1 MDELRKVFGQIT
13 MNDLDKSDFDRGV
26 LYGQERVI
34 KKILSWK
41 EVSNGRQGQQWTVST
56 ADDGDAKNPSA

>member
-41 EVSNGRQGQQWTVST
+41 EVSNNG
-56 ADDGDAKNPSA
+56 

>member
-1 MDELRKVFGQIT
+1 MQQLHISQELMDELRKVFGQIT

-41 EVSNGRQGQQWTVST
+41 EVNNGRQGQ
-56 ADDGDAKNPSA
+56 

>member
-41 EVSNGRQGQQWTVST
+41 EASNGRETQRS
-56 ADDGDAKNPSA
+56 

>member
-1 MDELRKVFGQIT
+1 MKQLNITQELMDELRKVFGQIT

-34 KKILSWK
+34 KKLLSWK
-41 EVSNGRQGQQWTVST
+41 EANNGRR
-56 ADDGDAKNPSA
+56 